1 MKNKIIMIL
10 IIIISNNSFSQIWQ
24 YPFGIINSKE
34 YKNDI
39 ITDLIGI
46 KSIKMIRQTSYDTI
60 CSYINFDE
68 NGKTIFESGYGNFN
82 DTTIYIYDENDFWIK
97 KVTNNK
103 TFEKRKIVRD
113 DFGKITCK
121 IYETQN
127 NSDTIRYYYNSK
139 NQINKIIFD
148 TNDYKTFDYQRDKLS
163 EVQFFSNKKIERT
176 VNIFHNID
184 TITYISCYYNEDG
197 KQYPSEKVSGVFKND
212 VLTEIFTE
220 TYFTEKTGWNKENW
234 NNFESNKIVFF
245 YDKRGQTLGY
255 LDTFSNGNT
264 EEIKGFCNQRGDRI
278 KQEIYH
284 NGIKD
289 ITIDYIYEYY

>member
-1 MKNKIIMIL
+1 M
-10 IIIISNNSFSQIWQ
+10 
-24 YPFGIINSKE
+24 
-34 YKNDI
+34 
-39 ITDLIGI
+39 
-46 KSIKMIRQTSYDTI
+46 
-60 CSYINFDE
+60 
-68 NGKTIFESGYGNFN
+68 
-82 DTTIYIYDENDFWIK
+82 
-97 KVTNNK
+97 
-103 TFEKRKIVRD
+103 
-113 DFGKITCK
+113 
-121 IYETQN
+121 
-127 NSDTIRYYYNSK
+127 
-139 NQINKIIFD
+139 
-148 TNDYKTFDYQRDKLS
+148 
-163 EVQFFSNKKIERT
+163 QFFSNKKIERT